1 MKVYGFE
8 ITGSFDIS
16 NNLKPFLSAQGET
29 VGFRLPNG
37 KCVRPCIAL
46 EVESTDGTEYRYVTS
61 EEKMSDMGFENLDYN
76 DIRFIT

>member
-8 ITGSFDIS
+8 VTGSFDIS

-37 KCVRPCIAL
+37 ERVRPCITL
-46 EVESTDGTEYRYVTS
+46 EVESADGTKYRYVTS
-61 EEKMSDMGFENLDYN
+61 EEKMSDIGFENLDYD
-76 DIRFIT
+76 DIRFTT